1 MASAAKSIISYLK
14 GGIIMAVSTTLKQV
28 RTERNICQEDLAVAI
43 GSCGR
48 TIGRI
53 ERGERNAS
61 LELAL
66 RISKYLGISVEELFS
81 IDEGSSRREI

>member
-1 MASAAKSIISYLK
+1 
-14 GGIIMAVSTTLKQV
+14 MAVSNTLKQV
-28 RTERNICQEDLAVAI
+28 RTERNICQEDLAIAI

-66 RISKYLGISVEELFS
+66 RLSKNLDVAVEELFVL
-81 IDEGSSRREI
+81 DEEK

>member
-1 MASAAKSIISYLK
+1 MALANSLRDIRIKRNLNQDELAA
-14 GGIIMAVSTTLKQV
+14 
-28 RTERNICQEDLAVAI
+28 AI

-66 RISKYLGISVEELFS
+66 RLSAYLNMPVEKIFS
-81 IDEGSSRREI
+81 LEND

>member
-1 MASAAKSIISYLK
+1 MAIA
-14 GGIIMAVSTTLKQV
+14 TNLKQV
-28 RTERNICQEDLAVAI
+28 RMERNLHQEDLAVAI

-66 RISKYLGISVEELFS
+66 RLAKYLNTPVETLFQV
-81 IDEGSSRREI
+81 DDWY

>member
-1 MASAAKSIISYLK
+1 MAI
-14 GGIIMAVSTTLKQV
+14 STTLKQI
-28 RTERNICQEDLAVAI
+28 RAERHICQEDLAVAI

-66 RISKYLGISVEELFS
+66 RLSAYLEIPVEELFS
-81 IDEGSSRREI
+81 ITETEEE

>member
-1 MASAAKSIISYLK
+1 MALANSLRDIRIKRNLNQDELAA
-14 GGIIMAVSTTLKQV
+14 
-28 RTERNICQEDLAVAI
+28 AI

-66 RISKYLGISVEELFS
+66 RLSQYLEMPVEEIFK
-81 IDEGSSRREI
+81 INT

>member
-1 MASAAKSIISYLK
+1 MAIA
-14 GGIIMAVSTTLKQV
+14 TNLKQI
-28 RTERNICQEDLAVAI
+28 RQERNLLQEDIAIAI
-43 GSCGR
+43 GSCGK

-66 RISKYLGISVEELFS
+66 RLSMYLKIPVEELFQLN
-81 IDEGSSRREI
+81 EE

>member
-1 MASAAKSIISYLK
+1 MALATSLRDIRIKRNLNQDELAA
-14 GGIIMAVSTTLKQV
+14 
-28 RTERNICQEDLAVAI
+28 AI

-66 RISKYLGISVEELFS
+66 RLSQYLEIPVEDIFK
-81 IDEGSSRREI
+81 INT

>member
-1 MASAAKSIISYLK
+1 
-14 GGIIMAVSTTLKQV
+14 MAVSNTLRQV
-28 RTERNICQEDLAVAI
+28 RTERNICQEDLAIAI

-66 RISKYLGISVEELFS
+66 RLSKYLEVAVEELFVL
-81 IDEGSSRREI
+81 DEEK

>member
-1 MASAAKSIISYLK
+1 MKEGILMAI
-14 GGIIMAVSTTLKQV
+14 STTLKQI

-66 RISKYLGISVEELFS
+66 RLSRYLGISVEELFFTV
-81 IDEGSSRREI
+81 RRRTLICNVILLTYAI

>member
-1 MASAAKSIISYLK
+1 MAIT
-14 GGIIMAVSTTLKQV
+14 TTLKQV
-28 RTERNICQEDLAVAI
+28 RMERNLLQEDLAIAI

-66 RISKYLGISVEELFS
+66 RLARYLDIPIEELFQIKDIS
-81 IDEGSSRREI
+81 

>member
-1 MASAAKSIISYLK
+1 MAIA
-14 GGIIMAVSTTLKQV
+14 TNLKQI
-28 RTERNICQEDLAVAI
+28 RTERNLHQEDLAIAI

-66 RISKYLGISVEELFS
+66 RLAKYLNISVEELFHV
-81 IDEGSSRREI
+81 DE

>member
-1 MASAAKSIISYLK
+1 MAIATNLK
-14 GGIIMAVSTTLKQV
+14 KV
-28 RTERNICQEDLAVAI
+28 RMERNLLQEDLAIAI

-66 RISKYLGISVEELFS
+66 RLARYLDISVEELFQVDDS
-81 IDEGSSRREI
+81 T

>member
-1 MASAAKSIISYLK
+1 MAIA
-14 GGIIMAVSTTLKQV
+14 TNLKQV
-28 RTERNICQEDLAVAI
+28 RMERNLLQEDLAIAI

-66 RISKYLGISVEELFS
+66 RLAKYLEISVEDLFQ
-81 IDEGSSRREI
+81 INEM

>member
-1 MASAAKSIISYLK
+1 MAIA
-14 GGIIMAVSTTLKQV
+14 TNLKQV
-28 RTERNICQEDLAVAI
+28 RMERNLHQEDLAIAI

-66 RISKYLGISVEELFS
+66 RLARYLNVSVEDIFKIS
-81 IDEGSSRREI
+81 D

>member
-1 MASAAKSIISYLK
+1 
-14 GGIIMAVSTTLKQV
+14 MAVANTLKQI
-28 RTERNICQEDLAVAI
+28 RQERNLLQEDLAVAI

-66 RISKYLGISVEELFS
+66 RLARYLDIPVEQLFQVDDS
-81 IDEGSSRREI
+81 NKL

>member
-1 MASAAKSIISYLK
+1 MAIATNLR
-14 GGIIMAVSTTLKQV
+14 QV
-28 RTERNICQEDLAVAI
+28 RMERNLHQEDLAIAI

-66 RISKYLGISVEELFS
+66 RLARYLDIPVEQLFQ
-81 IDEGSSRREI
+81 IDNSN

>member
-1 MASAAKSIISYLK
+1 MAIA
-14 GGIIMAVSTTLKQV
+14 TNLKQV
-28 RTERNICQEDLAVAI
+28 RMERNLHQEDLAIAI

-66 RISKYLGISVEELFS
+66 RLARYLDVSVEELFQ
-81 IDEGSSRREI
+81 INDKN

>member
-1 MASAAKSIISYLK
+1 MT
-14 GGIIMAVSTTLKQV
+14 VSNTLRQV
-28 RTERNICQEDLAVAI
+28 RTERNICQEDLAIAI

-66 RISKYLGISVEELFS
+66 RLSKYLDVAVEELFVL
-81 IDEGSSRREI
+81 DEEK

>member
-1 MASAAKSIISYLK
+1 
-14 GGIIMAVSTTLKQV
+14 MAVANTLKQI
-28 RTERNICQEDLAVAI
+28 RQERNLLQEDLAVAI

-66 RISKYLGISVEELFS
+66 RLARYLDMPVEELFQ
-81 IDEGSSRREI
+81 INEF

>member
-1 MASAAKSIISYLK
+1 
-14 GGIIMAVSTTLKQV
+14 MAVSNTLRQV
-28 RTERNICQEDLAVAI
+28 RTERNISQEDLAIAI

-66 RISKYLGISVEELFS
+66 RLSKYLEVAVEELFVL
-81 IDEGSSRREI
+81 DEEK

>member
-1 MASAAKSIISYLK
+1 MAIA
-14 GGIIMAVSTTLKQV
+14 TNLKQV
-28 RTERNICQEDLAVAI
+28 RMERNLLQEDLAIAI

-66 RISKYLGISVEELFS
+66 RLAKYLDIPVEELFQ
-81 IDEGSSRREI
+81 INEI

>member
-1 MASAAKSIISYLK
+1 MAIA
-14 GGIIMAVSTTLKQV
+14 TNLKQI
-28 RTERNICQEDLAVAI
+28 RMERNLHQEDLAIAI

-66 RISKYLGISVEELFS
+66 RLSKYLDIPVEQLFKLN
-81 IDEGSSRREI
+81 DM

>member
-1 MASAAKSIISYLK
+1 MAIA
-14 GGIIMAVSTTLKQV
+14 TNLKQV
-28 RTERNICQEDLAVAI
+28 RMERNLHQEDLAIAI

-66 RISKYLGISVEELFS
+66 RLARYLDIPVEDLFQ
-81 IDEGSSRREI
+81 INET

>member
-1 MASAAKSIISYLK
+1 
-14 GGIIMAVSTTLKQV
+14 MAVSNTLRQV
-28 RTERNICQEDLAVAI
+28 RTERNICQEDLAIAI

-53 ERGERNAS
+53 ERSKRSAS

-66 RISKYLGISVEELFS
+66 RLSKYLDVAVEELFVL
-81 IDEGSSRREI
+81 DEEK

>member
-1 MASAAKSIISYLK
+1 
-14 GGIIMAVSTTLKQV
+14 MAVSTTLKQI
-28 RTERNICQEDLAVAI
+28 RTERNICQEDLAIAI

-66 RISKYLGISVEELFS
+66 RLSAYLEIPVEELFS
-81 IDEGSSRREI
+81 ISEES

>member
-1 MASAAKSIISYLK
+1 MAIA
-14 GGIIMAVSTTLKQV
+14 TNLKQV
-28 RTERNICQEDLAVAI
+28 RMERNLHQEDLAIAI

-66 RISKYLGISVEELFS
+66 RLASYLDIPVEELFQINES
-81 IDEGSSRREI
+81 

>member
-1 MASAAKSIISYLK
+1 MAIA
-14 GGIIMAVSTTLKQV
+14 TNLKQV
-28 RTERNICQEDLAVAI
+28 RMERNLHQEDLAIAI

-66 RISKYLGISVEELFS
+66 RLSQYLKCTVEELFQ
-81 IDEGSSRREI
+81 IEE

>member
-1 MASAAKSIISYLK
+1 MALANSLRDIRIKRNLNQDELAA
-14 GGIIMAVSTTLKQV
+14 
-28 RTERNICQEDLAVAI
+28 AI

-66 RISKYLGISVEELFS
+66 RLSQYLEMPVEE
-81 IDEGSSRREI
+81 IGRAHV

>member
-1 MASAAKSIISYLK
+1 
-14 GGIIMAVSTTLKQV
+14 MAVSTTLKQI
-28 RTERNICQEDLAVAI
+28 RTERNICQQDLAVAI

-66 RISKYLGISVEELFS
+66 RLSAYLGISVEELFA
-81 IDEGSSRREI
+81 IKED

>member
-1 MASAAKSIISYLK
+1 MAIA
-14 GGIIMAVSTTLKQV
+14 TNLKQV
-28 RTERNICQEDLAVAI
+28 RMERNLHQEDLAIAI

-66 RISKYLGISVEELFS
+66 RLAKYLNVPVEQLFQLDEL
-81 IDEGSSRREI
+81 